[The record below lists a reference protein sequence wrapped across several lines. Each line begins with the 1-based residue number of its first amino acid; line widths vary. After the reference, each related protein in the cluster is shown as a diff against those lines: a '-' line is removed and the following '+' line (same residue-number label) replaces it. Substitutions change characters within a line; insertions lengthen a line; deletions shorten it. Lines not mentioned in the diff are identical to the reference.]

1 MTQRS
6 SFLQGKQRQ
15 GNTGPFILT
24 KKEVT
29 SQANLCW
36 ESTAPTGMRCCRLS
50 ADAVSSWEPHA

>member
-6 SFLQGKQRQ
+6 FLQRKQRQ
-15 GNTGPFILT
+15 GNTGAFILT

-29 SQANLCW
+29 SRANLCW
-36 ESTAPTGMRCCRLS
+36 ESTAPTGTRCCQLS